1 MFNNLNNRDL
11 NISAIEVYDA
21 DGADEE
27 EILPEVA
34 LLNKQSET
42 DNLEI
47 KVNTS
52 PKLEICECSNPSL
65 S

>member
-1 MFNNLNNRDL
+1 MFNNLNNRHP
-11 NISAIEVYDA
+11 NISAIEVDDA